1 VNKDLK
7 SLKADFQDKAHEL
20 TAVIDDLAN
29 LLVSTD
35 IAALLLDTDL
45 RLKRF
50 SIVASHILN
59 RSCRCGKCSSVANES
74 SRDCCRI

>member
-1 VNKDLK
+1 LVNKDLK

-35 IAALLLDTDL
+35 IAALLLDADL
-45 RLKRF
+45 RIKRF
-50 SIVASHILN
+50 STVALS
-59 RSCRCGKCSSVANES
+59 
-74 SRDCCRI
+74 

>member
-1 VNKDLK
+1 VNKDLE

-35 IAALLLDTDL
+35 IAALLLDADL
-45 RLKRF
+45 RIKRF
-50 SIVASHILN
+50 STVALS
-59 RSCRCGKCSSVANES
+59 
-74 SRDCCRI
+74 